1 MRHLKTLT
9 FGLVPLFFVS
19 LLWSQD
25 LTEAAKKE
33 KERREALKGKKV
45 TVISNADLSDVKKKP
60 AVGGEN
66 PSTAAEPEAGQAQPA
81 EPQDTEEAGTPEE
94 TAAETEPE
102 AAVEGAPEA
111 MPMSAGD
118 QLETA
123 APSAALNSQKS
134 MLETAWLKAQ
144 EYADLLELKLNSL
157 WQEFYSM
164 DDMMPRDKLQEQI
177 SDTFDKYQKARED
190 EAKAKEE
197 FDKYS
202 SVVRK

>member
-1 MRHLKTLT
+1 
-9 FGLVPLFFVS
+9 
-19 LLWSQD
+19 
-25 LTEAAKKE
+25 
-33 KERREALKGKKV
+33 
-45 TVISNADLSDVKKKP
+45 
-60 AVGGEN
+60 
-66 PSTAAEPEAGQAQPA
+66 
-81 EPQDTEEAGTPEE
+81 
-94 TAAETEPE
+94 
-102 AAVEGAPEA
+102 
-111 MPMSAGD
+111 MSAGD

-134 MLETAWLKAQ
+134 MLETAWLKAK